1 MNAKRSFLALDRL
14 ALGLSLAGV
23 VLGVLISIVGWLNG
37 QDFAMHGYG
46 VFVAFSVAAIV
57 LGTITRAS
65 AIGRTALITS
75 SILLIGSLA
84 MLA

>member
-1 MNAKRSFLALDRL
+1 MNTAKTTFPLDRL

-23 VLGVLISIVGWLNG
+23 MLGVLIAIVGRLNT
-37 QDFAMHGYG
+37 QDFLMHGYG

-57 LGTITRAS
+57 LGIITRAS

-75 SILLIGSLA
+75 SILLICSLGMVA
-84 MLA
+84 

>member
-1 MNAKRSFLALDRL
+1 MNTEKKPFPLDRL

-23 VLGVLISIVGWLNG
+23 VLGVLIAIVGRLNA

-57 LGTITRAS
+57 LGIITRAS

-75 SILLIGSLA
+75 SILLVGSLG

>member
-1 MNAKRSFLALDRL
+1 MNAEKNPLPLDRL

-23 VLGVLISIVGWLNG
+23 VLGVLIAIVGRLNA

-57 LGTITRAS
+57 LGIITRAS
-65 AIGRTALITS
+65 PIGRTALITS
-75 SILLIGSLA
+75 SILLVGSLA

>member
-1 MNAKRSFLALDRL
+1 MNTAKTTFPLDRL

-23 VLGVLISIVGWLNG
+23 VLGVLIAIVGRLNA
-37 QDFAMHGYG
+37 QDVAMQGYG

-57 LGTITRAS
+57 LGIITRAS

-75 SILLIGSLA
+75 SILLVGSLG

>member
-1 MNAKRSFLALDRL
+1 MKTEERPYPLDRL
-14 ALGLSLAGV
+14 ALGLSLSGV
-23 VLGVLISIVGWLNG
+23 VLGVLIAIGGRLNA
-37 QDFAMHGYG
+37 QDFTMHGYG

-57 LGTITRAS
+57 LGIITRTS

-75 SILLIGSLA
+75 SILLVGSLG